1 MEFTETTHWVKSL
14 YPNATD
20 KIFYG
25 KPTKRYFCPYCQKER
40 RKVVL
45 AFERVD
51 LKKDIIKRYEFT
63 QPLCQN
69 CFEFTQ
75 YREIMNAFYGTNIY

>member
-1 MEFTETTHWVKSL
+1 MEFVETSSWVKSL

-25 KPTKRYFCPYCQKER
+25 RPKKRYYCPACEQER

-45 AFERVD
+45 AFQRVD
-51 LKKDIIKRYEFT
+51 LKKDIVKRYEFT
-63 QPLCQN
+63 KPLCEN
-69 CFEFTQ
+69 CFEFKQ
-75 YREIMNAFYGTNIY
+75 YGSIMNDFYGTNIY